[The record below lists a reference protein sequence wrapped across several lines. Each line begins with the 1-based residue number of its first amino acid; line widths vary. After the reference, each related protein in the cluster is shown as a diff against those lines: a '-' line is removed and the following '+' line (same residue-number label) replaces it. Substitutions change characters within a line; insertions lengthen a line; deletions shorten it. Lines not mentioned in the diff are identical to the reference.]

1 MYLQSVVVA
10 VQQFAVVAVEVHAAA
25 QTVAEHL
32 AVGAC
37 AAPRPIAVA
46 EGFEA
51 VLPHVPEFIPVDV
64 ALMEVGTDRRA
75 ARNGAVDTSGSMLP
89 GFYRNSG
96 TSGRRY
102 WSELSPR
109 TVQTAL

>member
-37 AAPRPIAVA
+37 ADCKM
-46 EGFEA
+46 F
-51 VLPHVPEFIPVDV
+51 
-64 ALMEVGTDRRA
+64 
-75 ARNGAVDTSGSMLP
+75 
-89 GFYRNSG
+89 
-96 TSGRRY
+96 RY
-102 WSELSPR
+102 CLGGGMHLHGDDGELLYCHYHR
-109 TVQTAL
+109 L